1 MSRTYEVN
9 LEIAG
14 PVAIW
19 TRGDT
24 GDSPASYPVPTYSAV
39 KGIFESVLFNQVVEV
54 VPTKAEICSPLV
66 YYAYHTNY
74 GGPLRKSGVIDGGG
88 SYQLLATVLMNPC
101 YRLYATL
108 SPNRY
113 QPEDVSSIT
122 RSWEQRTTNPLHAFQ
137 EIFNRRLKRGQCFSI
152 PFLGWKEF
160 TPDYVGVFREGTC
173 VQNDVN
179 LNIPSMV
186 RQVFPH
192 GLSSDLDYVYDQDV
206 RIVNGVLVYPERSSS
221 HA

>member
-1 MSRTYEVN
+1 MSRTYEIN
-9 LEIAG
+9 LEISG
-14 PVAIW
+14 PVAMW

-24 GDSPASYPVPTYSAV
+24 GDSPVSYPVPTYSAV

-74 GGPLRKSGVIDGGG
+74 GGPLRKPGVMEGGG

-101 YRLYATL
+101 YRLFATL
-108 SPNRY
+108 NPNRY

-160 TPDYVGVFREGTC
+160 TPDYVGIFREGTC
-173 VQNDVN
+173 VQNDIN
-179 LNIPSMV
+179 LHIPSMV

-206 RIVNGVLVYPERSSS
+206 RIVNGVLAYPERSSS